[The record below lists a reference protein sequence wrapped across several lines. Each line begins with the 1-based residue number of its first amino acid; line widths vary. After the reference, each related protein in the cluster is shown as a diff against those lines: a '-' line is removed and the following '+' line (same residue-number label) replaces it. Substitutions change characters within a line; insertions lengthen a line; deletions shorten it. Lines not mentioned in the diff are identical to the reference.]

1 MVSFV
6 GGWSKQF
13 KGYNQ
18 NVRLFLLSSILAH
31 IGMGIFM
38 IIYNYYIREL
48 GYDDQM
54 NGSVIAMQSIATAL
68 LLLPAGILSDRVGRK
83 KVILIG
89 AVFAATSLLF
99 RSVLSLE
106 ILLLGTAFMTGLFM
120 AFIQVSSIPLLAE
133 NSTEKQRVH
142 LFSFNFAIIMVANVI
157 GNTLG
162 GTLSDFFNYIV
173 GFSPLWSIRLTLLI
187 GAAFFF
193 AALIPILK
201 IREDRKLRE
210 ENAQDRSFKRLFKTQ
225 RQGIKIIL
233 LFAVA
238 QILIGF
244 GSGLVIPYLNLYF
257 VDRFEISHSL
267 VGIIISGG
275 QAMTAVALLIGP
287 AVVSRV
293 GEVRAVVMLQLMSI
307 PFLLITAYTQ
317 NIYWAIFGFLFRQ
330 ALMNAGNPIQMSL
343 MMRSVDNSIKGLAN
357 SVGQAVFQ
365 LGWAVMG
372 PVSTTIVMVYGAYS
386 GYAIVFSI
394 TGVLYVVGTVYFFV
408 VFRKP
413 ISVTSNETLHKSEKS
428 S

>member
-1 MVSFV
+1 M
-6 GGWSKQF
+6 GRIIGDWSDQF
-13 KGYNQ
+13 KGYNK
-18 NVRLFLLSSILAH
+18 NVRLFLVSSILAH

-54 NGSVIAMQSIATAL
+54 NGSVIAFQSMATAL
-68 LLLPAGILSDRVGRK
+68 LLLPAGILSDRIGRK
-83 KVILIG
+83 KLIFVG
-89 AVFAATSLLF
+89 AVFAASSLFL
-99 RSVLSLE
+99 RAILSLE
-106 ILLLGTAFMTGLFM
+106 VLLLGTAFMTGMFM

-173 GFSPLWSIRLTLLI
+173 GFNTLWSIRLTLLI
-187 GAAFFF
+187 GAGFFF

-201 IREDRKLRE
+201 IREDRKLTDKSDG
-210 ENAQDRSFKRLFKTQ
+210 NRSFKKLFNTHK
-225 RQGIKIIL
+225 QGIKIIL

-257 VDRFEISHSL
+257 VDRFDISHSL
-267 VGIIISGG
+267 VGIIISAG
-275 QAMTAVALLIGP
+275 QGMTAIALLIGP
-287 AVVSRV
+287 AVVKKV
-293 GEVRAVVMLQLMSI
+293 GEVNAVVILQLLSI
-307 PFLLITAYTQ
+307 PFLLITAFTE
-317 NIYWAIFGFLFRQ
+317 NIYWAVFGFLFRQ

-343 MMRSVDNSIKGLAN
+343 MMRSVDDSIKGLAN

-372 PVSTTIVMVYGAYS
+372 PVSTTIVMVYGSYS

-394 TGVLYVVGTVYFFV
+394 TGALYVIGTVYFFI

-413 ISVTSNETLHKSEKS
+413 LPKSENLS
-428 S
+428 RTVAG

>member
-1 MVSFV
+1 MSSFV
-6 GGWSKQF
+6 GEWSTQF

-18 NVRLFLLSSILAH
+18 NVRLFLVGSTLAN

-54 NGSVIAMQSIATAL
+54 NGSVIAMQSIAAAL

-89 AVFAATSLLF
+89 GLFAATSLLL
-99 RSVLSLE
+99 RATLSLE
-106 ILLLGTAFMTGLFM
+106 VLLLGTAFLTGAFM

-142 LFSFNFAIIMVANVI
+142 LFSFNFAIIMIANVV

-162 GTLSDFFNYIV
+162 GTLSDFFHYIV
-173 GFSPLWSIRLTLLI
+173 GMSSLWSIRLTLLI

-193 AALIPILK
+193 SAVIPFLK
-201 IREDRKLRE
+201 VREERKLTE
-210 ENAQDRSFKRLFKTQ
+210 KNVQERSLKKLFTTHNH
-225 RQGIKIIL
+225 GIKIIL

-238 QILIGF
+238 QIIIGF

-257 VDRFEISHSL
+257 VDRFEISHTL
-267 VGIIISGG
+267 VGLILSGG

-287 AVVSRV
+287 AVVNKV

-307 PFLLITAYTQ
+307 PFLLLTAYTQ
-317 NIYWAIFGFLFRQ
+317 NLFWAVFGFLFRQ

-343 MMRSVDNSIKGLAN
+343 MMKSVDDSIKGLAN
-357 SVGQAVFQ
+357 SVGQAVFM

-372 PVSTTIVMVYGAYS
+372 PVSTTIVMVHGSYT
-386 GYAIVFSI
+386 GYAIVFTITSI
-394 TGVLYVVGTVYFFV
+394 LYVIGTTYFFF
-408 VFRKP
+408 VFRNPDRFNKKL
-413 ISVTSNETLHKSEKS
+413 SHNAV
-428 S
+428 

>member
-1 MVSFV
+1 MGKFV
-6 GGWSKQF
+6 GDWSTQF
-13 KGYNQ
+13 KGYNK

-68 LLLPAGILSDRVGRK
+68 LLLPAGILSDRIGRK
-83 KVILIG
+83 KVIYVG
-89 AVFAATSLLF
+89 AVFAAFSLLL
-99 RSVLSLE
+99 RATLSIE
-106 ILLLGTAFMTGLFM
+106 ILLLGSAFMTGMFM

-173 GFSPLWSIRLTLLI
+173 GLTPLWSIRISLLV
-187 GAAFFF
+187 GAVFFF
-193 AALIPILK
+193 SALIPIRK
-201 IREDRKLRE
+201 IREDRKLSVE
-210 ENAQDRSFKRLFKTQ
+210 TKQDRSFKKLFKTH

-238 QILIGF
+238 QIIIGF

-257 VDRFEISHSL
+257 VDRFEVSHSL
-267 VGIIISGG
+267 VGLIISGG

-287 AVVSRV
+287 LVVARL
-293 GEVRAVVMLQLMSI
+293 GEVRAVVVLQLLSI

-317 NIYWAIFGFLFRQ
+317 NIYWAVFGFLFRQ

-394 TGVLYVVGTVYFFV
+394 TATLYVIGTLYFFI

-413 ISVTSNETLHKSEKS
+413 LKQQPDQGQLKDSIG
-428 S
+428 

>member
-1 MVSFV
+1 MGSIV
-6 GGWSKQF
+6 GDWSTQF
-13 KGYNQ
+13 KGYNK
-18 NVRLFLLSSILAH
+18 NVRLFLVSSILAH

-54 NGSVIAMQSIATAL
+54 NGSVIAMQSIGTAL
-68 LLLPAGILSDRVGRK
+68 LLLPAGILSDRIGRK
-83 KVILIG
+83 KVIYVG
-89 AVFAATSLLF
+89 AIFAACSLLL
-99 RSVLSLE
+99 RAVLSAE
-106 ILLLGTAFMTGLFM
+106 VLLLGTAFMTGLFM

-142 LFSFNFAIIMVANVI
+142 LFSFNFAIIMIANVI

-162 GTLSDFFNYIV
+162 GTSSDFFHYII
-173 GFSPLWSIRLTLLI
+173 GLDPLWSIRLTLLI
-187 GAAFFF
+187 GAGFFF
-193 AALIPILK
+193 SALIPIMK
-201 IREDRKLRE
+201 IREDRKIT
-210 ENAQDRSFKRLFKTQ
+210 NKTIQDRSFKKLFKTH

-238 QILIGF
+238 QLLIGF

-257 VDRFEISHSL
+257 VDRFEVSHSI
-267 VGIIISGG
+267 VGIIISAG
-275 QAMTAVALLIGP
+275 QAMTAIALLIGP
-287 AVVSRV
+287 AVVSKV

-307 PFLLITAYTQ
+307 PFLLLTAYTQ
-317 NIYWAIFGFLFRQ
+317 NLFWAIFGFLFRQ

-343 MMRSVDNSIKGLAN
+343 MMRSVDDSIKGLAN

-372 PVSTTIVMVYGAYS
+372 PVSTTIVLMYGAYS

-394 TGVLYVVGTVYFFV
+394 TGVLYVVGTVYFFI

-413 ISVTSNETLHKSEKS
+413 LSTEIKKPSSEVI
-428 S
+428 